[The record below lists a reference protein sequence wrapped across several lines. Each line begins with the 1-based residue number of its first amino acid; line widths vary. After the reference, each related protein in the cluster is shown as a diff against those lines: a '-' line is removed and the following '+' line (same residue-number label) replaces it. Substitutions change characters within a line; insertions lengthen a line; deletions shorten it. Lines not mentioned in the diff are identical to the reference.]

1 VPDNWAFK
9 PRFPSGDLLDAARD
23 FLPAQPAWGSAKD
36 SGARTLAE
44 LSDQIGPEGPRYRV
58 WFSPGAVGVQR
69 KNLARREKS
78 GEHGRAWAT
87 DRMMWVDGVQ
97 QLVRT
102 NEHLGGR
109 ATTISLQVAIHTAEH
124 EKAGTKPDACD
135 GTCPHWPQKPPPRQE
150 IYEWSSKSHAN
161 MWQAMH
167 QIDFHTDA
175 RGQRWMRPGRVPAMV
190 TLTYPGDWYALAPTG
205 RHCKRHLRMFLRR
218 YRRAWGEPLIGPW
231 KLEFQRRG
239 APHIHILTLPPYGRA
254 RAGRRAGMT
263 FKTWLSHTWADVC
276 GAQGDEYDRHVR
288 AGTGVDPQEGRRMQD
303 PRKTA
308 VYFSKHSAFR
318 AKWYQNQ
325 VPVEW
330 QGPGRGPGRFWG
342 YWGLRRIVHAVEL
355 LADDAIAAARL
366 LRRWAHAQGVTR
378 VAKHAR
384 TPGGRARSDHSGVI
398 GLAGAQYAE
407 SRPVLARDPDGRIVW
422 RDQPVAPTVRLRQSR
437 SRVRRLRSGSGW
449 VSVNQGADFASQL
462 ADWLTKRYAQERDQ
476 VHADYAQRLRDALFA
491 VALNRE
497 HLPSP

>member
-1 VPDNWAFK
+1 MSVDVRQSPTVPSTVPDTVPDNWAFK

-23 FLPAQPAWGSAKD
+23 FLPALPGWGSAKD
-36 SGARTLAE
+36 SGSRTLAD
-44 LSDQIGPEGPRYRV
+44 LVDQTGEEGPRYRV

-69 KNLARREKS
+69 KNLARREKTL
-78 GEHGRAWAT
+78 ERAVDAHGK
-87 DRMMWVDGVQ
+87 
-97 QLVRT
+97 
-102 NEHLGGR
+102 
-109 ATTISLQVAIHTAEH
+109 TIDLHVAIHVANH
-124 EKAGTKPDACD
+124 VKADTDPDKCNGVCDFWPGTPA
-135 GTCPHWPQKPPPRQE
+135 PRQE
-150 IYEWSSKSHAN
+150 IYEWSAKSHAN

-167 QIDFHTDA
+167 QIDFHTDT

-205 RHCKRHLRMFLRR
+205 RDAKRHLRMFLRR
-218 YRRAWGEPLIGPW
+218 YRRAWGEPLTGPW

-239 APHIHILTLPPYGRA
+239 APHFHILTLPPYGRA
-254 RAGRRAGMT
+254 RAGRRAGET
-263 FKTWLSHTWADVC
+263 FKRWLSLTWADVC

-288 AGTGVDPQEGRRMQD
+288 AGTGIDPQEGRRMQD
-303 PRKTA
+303 PRRAA
-308 VYFSKHSAFR
+308 VYFSKHSAFQ
-318 AKWYQNQ
+318 AKWYQNK

-342 YWGLRRIVHAVEL
+342 YWGLRRLVYAVEL

-378 VAKHAR
+378 SAKHPR
-384 TPGGRARSDHSGVI
+384 TPGGRARSDHSDVI

-407 SRPVLARDPDGRIVW
+407 SRPVLARDADGRIVW

-462 ADWLTKRYAQERDQ
+462 ADWLTKRYAQERDS
-476 VHADYAQRLRDALFA
+476 VHAEYAQRLRDALFA
-491 VALNRE
+491 VALTRE